1 MASRRNHT
9 AAHGGFSRFVHR
21 MRLYDYAASPNCYKV
36 RLLLAQ
42 LGIEYERVPVDIF
55 GGDTLEK
62 EYADVNPSRRTP
74 VLEPEPGKY
83 VPESAAILLYLAE
96 GSKLLPED
104 RFERAQV
111 HRWLFFEQ
119 TQVYPT
125 MGALRFLVGTSRM
138 NPEDT
143 PKRPSVDALKLLEAQ
158 VAEYDF
164 LVGDRYTLADLALFG
179 YVHVAHE
186 GGLEMDRFPSVRRW
200 LEQITEQPGF
210 INDLEPIPES
220 ARVGESRSIYDG

>member
-1 MASRRNHT
+1 
-9 AAHGGFSRFVHR
+9 
-21 MRLYDYAASPNCYKV
+21 MRLYDYVASPNCYKV

-55 GGDTLEK
+55 SGDTLEK
-62 EYADVNPSRRTP
+62 EFADVNPSRRTP

-83 VPESAAILLYLAE
+83 LPESAAILLFLAE
-96 GSKLLPED
+96 GTELLPED
-104 RFERAQV
+104 GFERAQI

-125 MGALRFLVGTSRM
+125 IGALRFLVGTGRM
-138 NPEDT
+138 SAEET
-143 PKRPSVDALKLLEAQ
+143 PKAPSVDALKLLEAHL
-158 VAEYDF
+158 AEHDF

-186 GGLEMDRFPSVRRW
+186 GGLEIDRFPAVQRW
-200 LEQITEQPGF
+200 LERITEQPGF
-210 INDLEPIPES
+210 MNDLEPIPES
-220 ARVGESRSIYDG
+220 ARVGNSRSIYDG

>member
-1 MASRRNHT
+1 
-9 AAHGGFSRFVHR
+9 V
-21 MRLYDYAASPNCYKV
+21 ASPNCYKV

-55 GGDTLEK
+55 SGDTLEK
-62 EYADVNPSRRTP
+62 EFADVNPSRRTP

-83 VPESAAILLYLAE
+83 LPESAAILLFLAE
-96 GSKLLPED
+96 GTELLPED
-104 RFERAQV
+104 GFERAQI

-125 MGALRFLVGTSRM
+125 IGALRFLVGTGRM
-138 NPEDT
+138 SAEET
-143 PKRPSVDALKLLEAQ
+143 PKAPSVDALKLLEAHL
-158 VAEYDF
+158 AEHDF

-186 GGLEMDRFPSVRRW
+186 GGLEIDRFPAVQRW
-200 LEQITEQPGF
+200 LERITEQPGF
-210 INDLEPIPES
+210 MNDLEPIPES
-220 ARVGESRSIYDG
+220 ARVGNSRSIYDG

>member
-1 MASRRNHT
+1 
-9 AAHGGFSRFVHR
+9 
-21 MRLYDYAASPNCYKV
+21 MRLYDYVASPNCYKV

-55 GGDTLEK
+55 SGDTLEK
-62 EYADVNPSRRTP
+62 EFADVNPSRRTP

-83 VPESAAILLYLAE
+83 LPESAAILLFLAE
-96 GSKLLPED
+96 GTELLPED
-104 RFERAQV
+104 GFERAQI

-125 MGALRFLVGTSRM
+125 IGALRFLVGTGRM
-138 NPEDT
+138 SAEET
-143 PKRPSVDALKLLEAQ
+143 PKAPSVDALKLLEAHL
-158 VAEYDF
+158 AEHDF

-186 GGLEMDRFPSVRRW
+186 GGLEIDRFPAVQRW
-200 LEQITEQPGF
+200 LERITEQPGF
-210 INDLEPIPES
+210 MNDLEPIPES
-220 ARVGESRSIYDG
+220 ARVRNSRSIYDG

>member
-1 MASRRNHT
+1 
-9 AAHGGFSRFVHR
+9 
-21 MRLYDYAASPNCYKV
+21 MRLYDYVASPNCYKV

-42 LGIEYERVPVDIF
+42 LGIEYEPVPVDIF
-55 GGDTLEK
+55 RGDTLEQ

-83 VPESAAILLYLAE
+83 IPESAAILLYLAD
-96 GSKLLPED
+96 GSELLPEE
-104 RFERAQV
+104 RFERAQI

-125 MGALRFLVGTSRM
+125 MGALRFLVGTGRM
-138 NPEDT
+138 SAEDT
-143 PKRPSVDALKLLEAQ
+143 PKRPSVNALKLLEAHL
-158 VAEYDF
+158 AEHDF

-186 GGLEMDRFPSVRRW
+186 GGLEVDRFPAVQRW
-200 LEQITEQPGF
+200 LERITEQPGF
-210 INDLEPIPES
+210 MNDLEPIPES
-220 ARVGESRSIYDG
+220 ARAGNSRSIYDD